1 MTSVGLIDE
10 ILGTMSRAAED
21 SLGYAQG
28 WKQQNGRKVIGV
40 FPMNF
45 PLELVHAAGALPV
58 VVQESRSPITLG
70 RSLLF
75 EFYCGYTRSIADQAA
90 TGEFAVFDGFFLVD
104 HCVALLGAA
113 DAMRFQLPDVPVIL
127 GQYMASMDEDSTAPE
142 NTKQLLLLRARLEEL
157 CETAITDEAIGRS
170 IRLFNHNRQMQ
181 RRVYE
186 LRRTGRTSL
195 TSSQM
200 QAIVKSSMVMDIAEH
215 SALLEVLVPLLED
228 GLSKAPAR
236 VKLHL
241 SGHFC
246 HAPRPE
252 LLDMI
257 EGCGAVVVDDDLY
270 TGFRFISTDVPEHA
284 DPVAGLIQWYFD
296 RNNTVPCSTRAQKDV
311 DWEVYL
317 TQALERSG
325 ADAIVILMAK
335 FCEPHMLY
343 FPELRKEFNRLSIPY
358 LLIETEHEG
367 LALEMLRTRVEALIE
382 RVRRTPHREAV
393 PA

>member
-1 MTSVGLIDE
+1 MTSSSSIDE
-10 ILGTMSRAAED
+10 ILGTLAGIAED
-21 SLGYAQG
+21 SLGYAQQ
-28 WKQQNGRKVIGV
+28 WKQRNARKVIGV

-58 VVQESRSPITLG
+58 VVQESRTPVTLG

-113 DAMRFQLPDVPVIL
+113 DAMRFQMPDVPVYL
-127 GQYMASMDEDSTAPE
+127 AQYIASMDEDSTRPAVTGKVHE
-142 NTKQLLLLRARLEEL
+142 LRARLEKL
-157 CETAITDEAIGRS
+157 CGTTITDEAIRHAIG
-170 IRLFNHNRQMQ
+170 LFNRNRQMQ
-181 RRVYE
+181 RHIYQM
-186 LRRTGRTSL
+186 RRAGLTDL

-200 QAIVKSSMVMDIAEH
+200 QAIVKSSMVMDIEEH
-215 SALLEVLVPLLED
+215 SALLEALIPMLED
-228 GLSKAPAR
+228 ARASVPAR

-252 LLDMI
+252 LLEMI
-257 EGCGAVVVDDDLY
+257 ESCGAVVVDDDLY
-270 TGFRFISTDVPEHA
+270 TGFRFIATDVPESS
-284 DPVAGLIQWYFD
+284 DPVSALVQWYFD
-296 RNNTVPCSTRAQKDV
+296 RNVTVPCATRAQKDV

-317 TQALERSG
+317 SQSLERSG

-343 FPELRKEFNRLSIPY
+343 FPELRKEFNRLKIPF

-382 RVRRTPHREAV
+382 RARRSSSVEKITA
-393 PA
+393 

>member
-1 MTSVGLIDE
+1 MTSFSSIDE
-10 ILGTMSRAAED
+10 ILGAMSGIAED
-21 SLGYAQG
+21 SLGYAQD
-28 WKQQNGRKVIGV
+28 WKQRNGRKVIGV

-58 VVQESRSPITLG
+58 VVQENRAPVTLG

-75 EFYCGYTRSIADQAA
+75 EFYCGYSRSVADQAA
-90 TGEFAVFDGFFLVD
+90 TGEFAVFDAFFLVD

-113 DAMRFQLPDVPVIL
+113 DAMRFQIPDVPVFL
-127 GQYMASMDEDSTAPE
+127 AQYIASMDEDSTRIE
-142 NTKQLLLLRARLEEL
+142 NTVKINELRAELEKL
-157 CETAITDEAIGRS
+157 CGTTITDEAIRHAIG
-170 IRLFNHNRQMQ
+170 LFNRNRQMQ
-181 RRVYE
+181 RHVYD

-200 QAIVKSSMVMDIAEH
+200 QAIVKSSMVMDIEEH
-215 SALLEVLVPLLED
+215 TALLEALIPQLEA
-228 GLSKAPAR
+228 LQSTTPAR

-252 LLDMI
+252 LLEMI
-257 EGCGAVVVDDDLY
+257 ESCGAVVVDDDLY
-270 TGFRFISTDVPEHA
+270 TGFRYISTDVPEDA
-284 DPVAGLIQWYFD
+284 DPLAALIQWYFD
-296 RNNTVPCSTRAQKDV
+296 RNNTVPCATRAQKDV

-317 TQALERSG
+317 TRSLEKSG
-325 ADAIVILMAK
+325 ADGIIILMAK

-343 FPELRKEFNRLSIPY
+343 FPELRKEFSRQKTPF

-382 RVRRTPHREAV
+382 GIRRTSAAKSV
-393 PA
+393 MA